1 MPGHYFERM
10 PSAFSPMR
18 SPIFLASAL
27 SSSEMSL
34 KKAASCEGGQKI
46 YKKWRED
53 LRRHQLHV
61 LPLTF
66 WLYAIHAR
74 LLHSFFRATLA
85 GRLKLGLWW
94 ECCPLTRAATQHYI
108 RDWSIA
114 QDWWQLEGPT
124 SLGNWKDSVYQT
136 RIVFIDCSTSHW
148 LPSLVWGRNN
158 WCILCPNRF
167 LTLLP
172 HESPSTKVHPRK
184 RLGCHLCSKRPN
196 NVRYPRRSSWILPQS
211 WGLRM
216 SPTWMEEIQGF
227 SKLDNSNAGKW
238 FNHLPS
244 KWAMFIHFCAT
255 HPSVNGIFW
264 EVPRLHFS
272 SLASVPGGEAL
283 MKSVVHHKGMGSA
296 ARSKDGMMCGKS
308 CTMHPNT
315 SGWHVWA
322 SVRCPKGFCENKE
335 YMRIHACSGR

>member
-1 MPGHYFERM
+1 MTP
-10 PSAFSPMR
+10 
-18 SPIFLASAL
+18 SPINIWDSSWCQVTILRGCQVL
-27 SSSEMSL
+27 SLPWGRPSSWPPPCL
-34 KKAASCEGGQKI
+34 PPKCPWKRQLRVKVGKRF

-66 WLYAIHAR
+66 WLYVIHAR

-172 HESPSTKVHPRK
+172 HESPSTKVHPREAF
-184 RLGCHLCSKRPN
+184 G
-196 NVRYPRRSSWILPQS
+196 V
-211 WGLRM
+211 
-216 SPTWMEEIQGF
+216 
-227 SKLDNSNAGKW
+227 
-238 FNHLPS
+238 
-244 KWAMFIHFCAT
+244 
-255 HPSVNGIFW
+255 
-264 EVPRLHFS
+264 S
-272 SLASVPGGEAL
+272 SLQ
-283 MKSVVHHKGMGSA
+283 
-296 ARSKDGMMCGKS
+296 
-308 CTMHPNT
+308 
-315 SGWHVWA
+315 
-322 SVRCPKGFCENKE
+322 
-335 YMRIHACSGR
+335 